1 MIFMCNV
8 FFVNIA
14 LIIVNAITENIL
26 KMLFHS
32 ILRAIRKDINKW
44 NRNTYNRSNKFSH
57 FYFKTHYKR
66 IYFIREKF
74 DKKYNIAYDY
84 DF

>member
-1 MIFMCNV
+1 MCNV

-44 NRNTYNRSNKFSH
+44 NRNKWYDFQSEKKVLY
-57 FYFKTHYKR
+57 FYFKTNCNR
-66 IYFIREKF
+66 INLI
-74 DKKYNIAYDY
+74 
-84 DF
+84 